1 MGEVIQLN
9 VRACPKNRLEFLFM
23 CKKDLVIED
32 YEEILLSIMDKE
44 YYDRADNDIKAIV
57 DNYFMFEN

>member
-1 MGEVIQLN
+1 MGEVIKLN
-9 VRACPKNRLEFLFM
+9 VEAFPKNRLQFLFL

-44 YYDRADNDIKAIV
+44 YYDQADNDIKAIV
-57 DNYFMFEN
+57 DNYFMFEV